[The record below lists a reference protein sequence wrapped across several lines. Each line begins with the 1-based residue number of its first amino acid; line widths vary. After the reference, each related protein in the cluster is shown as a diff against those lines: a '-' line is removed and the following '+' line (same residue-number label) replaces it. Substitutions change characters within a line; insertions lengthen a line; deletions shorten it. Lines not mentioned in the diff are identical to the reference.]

1 MESRVIA
8 RAVFSIAC
16 WVLAVAPVASLRDG
30 AGKETEVGKV
40 GHFVIVC
47 YRPKVGKEAAL
58 LELIREHVPILR
70 TQGLVTDRPA
80 YAMRAKDG
88 TIVEVFEWKS
98 VKATDE
104 AHANPAVQA
113 LWKRFGEVCDYDA
126 IGNLPEA
133 KQLFSGFEAID
144 LES

>member
-1 MESRVIA
+1 MNA
-8 RAVFSIAC
+8 RIVAWAVFSIAC
-16 WVLAVAPVASLRDG
+16 WAVAPAASSRDG
-30 AGKETEVGKV
+30 AAKEKEIGNV

-47 YRPKVGKEAAL
+47 YRPKAGKEAAL

-80 YAMRAKDG
+80 YVMRAKDG
-88 TIVEVFEWKS
+88 AFVEVFEWKS

-104 AHANPAVQA
+104 AHANHAVQT
-113 LWKRFGEVCDYDA
+113 LWKRFSEVCDYDA
-126 IGNLPEA
+126 VGNLPEA

-144 LES
+144 LR